1 MRVDITKITRHR
13 PITEGFNLEKKCIRK
28 LNNNFKCICITK
40 CNHFPIL
47 KKCDK
52 YNHTFVLSNCG
63 LSIDKYI
70 QMVKMG
76 QIKPYKLK
84 NYNKQIDCILSNLNK
99 CKIQH
104 LDVVTVP
111 WGKNL
116 CINKKGILSLIDFDF
131 ATINNVYAKGLTK
144 RLKYRVKRYNRN
156 NYNLKFKK
164 ECINIIS
171 RLIKNKY
178 II

>member
-1 MRVDITKITRHR
+1 MSVDITKITRR
-13 PITEGFNLEKKCIRK
+13 CPITECFNLEKKCIRK

-104 LDVVTVP
+104 FDMHGN
-111 WGKNL
+111 GKNL
-116 CINKKGILSLIDFDF
+116 CINKNGNLSLIDFDI
-131 ATINNVYAKGLTK
+131 ATIDGHPLTERMK
-144 RLKYRVKRYNRN
+144 KKVKKFNSK

-164 ECINIIS
+164 QCINIIS
-171 RLIKNKY
+171 KLIKNKY
-178 II
+178 IVT